1 MSPPRVTVFIPAYN
15 REGYIRPAVASVLA
29 QTFRDLECLV
39 VDDGSND
46 RTCAVAESF
55 GDPRVRV
62 VRNTMNLGIPKTRN
76 RGIDLARGQFVA
88 LLDSDDV
95 ALPDRIATQVDFL
108 AANSEVAAV
117 GSWARA
123 IDEAGRVQERLHT
136 CPDSTSALAFTLMF
150 RCAPRQSTLMIR
162 RDVLARYRYDE
173 RCHVSQDLDLFGRL
187 ARDLP
192 LRAIQ
197 RELVLFRHHPG
208 RITAQGSPAR
218 DNIRRQIF
226 HDRLSEL
233 GLSPTQGEMDR
244 HMLLAAPRSTLL
256 DAIDDDYVEWAAHWL
271 GELIAR
277 THAARSGAP
286 DPRVDDV
293 ATSIWLQVLKCAHRG
308 LGARS
313 VSRTLGWRMSRPIRW
328 KLRWM
333 VVKSPGKAGSQT
345 GKRRGTR
352 SGSTSDTTNPNR

>member
-1 MSPPRVTVFIPAYN
+1 MPPPRVTVFIPAYN
-15 REGYIRPAVASVLA
+15 REAYIRPAVESVLA
-29 QTFRDLECLV
+29 QTFGDLECLV
-39 VDDGSND
+39 VDDGSSD
-46 RTCAVAESF
+46 RTSEVAASF
-55 GDPRVRV
+55 GDARVRV
-62 VRNTMNLGIPKTRN
+62 VRNDTNLGIPKTRN
-76 RGIDLARGQFVA
+76 RGIDLAKGQLVA
-88 LLDSDDV
+88 LLDSDDA

-108 AANSEVAAV
+108 DANPEVPAV

-123 IDEAGRVQERLHT
+123 IDEAGRVQQRLHT
-136 CPDSTSALAFTLMF
+136 CPDSTPALAFTLMF

-208 RITAQGSPAR
+208 RITAQGSAER
-218 DNIRRQIF
+218 DSIRRRVF
-226 HDRLSEL
+226 RERLSEL
-233 GLSPTQGEMDR
+233 GLSPTEEEMDR
-244 HMLLAAPRSTLL
+244 HMLLAAPRKTLL

-271 GELIAR
+271 GELTAR
-277 THAARSGAP
+277 TQSARNGAP

-293 ATSIWLQVLKCAHRG
+293 AAAIWFQVLKCAHRG
-308 LGARS
+308 LGTRS
-313 VSRTLGWRMSRPIRW
+313 VSRTLGWRISRPLRW

-333 VVKSPGKAGSQT
+333 LVKSVGKAGSQT
-345 GKRRGTR
+345 GKRRGTS
-352 SGSTSDTTNPNR
+352 SGSTNDTANPNR